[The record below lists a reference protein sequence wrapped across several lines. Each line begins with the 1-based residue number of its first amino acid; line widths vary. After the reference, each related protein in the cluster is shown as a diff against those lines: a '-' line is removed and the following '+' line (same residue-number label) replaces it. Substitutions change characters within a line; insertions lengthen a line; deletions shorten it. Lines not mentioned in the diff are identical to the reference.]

1 MGKCL
6 IIHSVIF
13 GNVLLYPGHGWGQP
27 KDRKSNMIKN
37 KESYVWPD
45 DEVETMDTL
54 GSYLKSLF
62 TVRFIPLDSGAVQY
76 VSNGAS
82 A

>member
-1 MGKCL
+1 
-6 IIHSVIF
+6 
-13 GNVLLYPGHGWGQP
+13 
-27 KDRKSNMIKN
+27 MIKN